1 MQGRKTG
8 AGTEKQKQLPV
19 RFAAADALRYHDA
32 MMSPVCNNFWLKRIH
47 AALRGHALVAALLAL
62 LLLSACGGGGD
73 TPTRTPVPTWTPT
86 VGAPAAEQVAQQPAA
101 EQPVAPIAA
110 ADTPVPQE
118 PVVVE
123 EPTQPPAAAPT
134 DTLAPPTPE
143 APTNTPEPTAPP
155 TETPTPE
162 PTPTPNYAFDLET
175 AEKMPTESLAANVV
189 RLWLYAYSPSNF
201 GLPGYT
207 LRVTH
212 NGNPLTVEEETTGGI
227 PGQTRQTP
235 GPWTRFANMSVIL
248 VEPQAGIWE
257 VQLVDADGIP
267 AGPPALFDLTADEVT
282 RELYVRYQQR

>member
-1 MQGRKTG
+1 MLQV
-8 AGTEKQKQLPV
+8 L
-19 RFAAADALRYHDA
+19 LL
-32 MMSPVCNNFWLKRIH
+32 CL
-47 AALRGHALVAALLAL
+47 LLA
-62 LLLSACGGGGD
+62 ACGSGGD

-86 VGAPAAEQVAQQPAA
+86 VGAPGAEQPAAEALGAQQPAA
-101 EQPVAPIAA
+101 EQPVVAPVVV

-123 EPTQPPAAAPT
+123 QPTLPPVPT
-134 DTLAPPTPE
+134 DTPVPPTPE
-143 APTNTPEPTAPP
+143 PPTNTPEPTAPP
-155 TETPTPE
+155 TETPTPA

-175 AEKMPTESLAANVV
+175 AEKLPTESLAANVV
-189 RLWLYAYSPSNF
+189 RIWLYAYSPSNF
-201 GLPGYT
+201 GLPGYSI
-207 LRVTH
+207 RVTH

-227 PGQTRQTP
+227 PGSTRQTP

-257 VQLVDADGIP
+257 IQLVDADGIP